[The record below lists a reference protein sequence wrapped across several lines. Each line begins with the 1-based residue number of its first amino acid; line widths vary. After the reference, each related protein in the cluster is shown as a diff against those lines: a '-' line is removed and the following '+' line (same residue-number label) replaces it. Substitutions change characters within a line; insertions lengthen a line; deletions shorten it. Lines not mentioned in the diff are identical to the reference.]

1 MPFWRRRSSSGAS
14 ASASPVSPQNSA
26 DTHNSTDPEA
36 RAIQTPSRGGHSDS
50 GISDDY
56 DVVSTP
62 SSSNP
67 SGNAEARPRRRQA
80 YDAPPTPGFPAPT
93 PPPPPQ
99 ETSSPS
105 SGQAPAQAPR
115 AIRQTTSMDWYPDWL
130 PRRPAGPAPASTV
143 PSERGV
149 GAYTPSPIP
158 FLPTS
163 GAGTARGRVTPAHPA
178 APGRHRASES
188 YDTGYTVRT
197 GYTGLSGVSGYAE
210 TEGEG
215 EGEQSYVDVGELE
228 PTEDEESRI
237 GIGRKQTPRSV
248 RIVSVGGTGSGS
260 KRKPVASGSVGRKVK
275 HGHSHSQASGSRA
288 WWRSNNAAKGTFSA
302 GSPTVYAP
310 SPGVRSGPLAS
321 TSPAAAIPPH
331 MRMYLPQ
338 PAMVP
343 GTNVR
348 PVPPKA
354 RFRAHGLHLNILRS
368 PSKLMYLWYLLWPLW
383 VFGLVLIQSLLDLV
397 GVWTIIEYVFFIF

>member
-1 MPFWRRRSSSGAS
+1 MGAS
-14 ASASPVSPQNSA
+14 SHERR
-26 DTHNSTDPEA
+26 D
-36 RAIQTPSRGGHSDS
+36 DS
-50 GISDDY
+50 VISDDY

-62 SSSNP
+62 SASSTSNVHSSP
-67 SGNAEARPRRRQA
+67 PVSAEGRARRRQA

-99 ETSSPS
+99 EPQETSSPS
-105 SGQAPAQAPR
+105 SGQAPAQGPR
-115 AIRQTTSMDWYPDWL
+115 IRQTSSMDWYPDWL

-158 FLPTS
+158 FLPPS
-163 GAGTARGRVTPAHPA
+163 GAGTARGRVTPAQPA

-188 YDTGYTVRT
+188 YDTGYTVGT
-197 GYTGLSGVSGYAE
+197 GYTGLSGVSGYGQE

-215 EGEQSYVDVGELE
+215 DQSYVDVGEIE

-237 GIGRKQTPRSV
+237 GIGRRQTPRSV
-248 RIVSVGGTGSGS
+248 RIVSVGATGSGS
-260 KRKPVASGSVGRKVK
+260 KRKPVASGSVGRKPK
-275 HGHSHSQASGSRA
+275 HGHSHTHGGGQQSTGSKA
-288 WWRSNNAAKGTFSA
+288 WWRSENAGKGTFSA
-302 GSPTVYAP
+302 GSPTVYAL
-310 SPGVRSGPLAS
+310 SPGVRSGPLAGATPVS
-321 TSPAAAIPPH
+321 AIPPH
-331 MRMYLPQ
+331 MRVYLPQ

-343 GTNVR
+343 GATT
-348 PVPPKA
+348 PVPPKP

-368 PSKLMYLWYLLWPLW
+368 PSMLMYLWYLLWPLW

-397 GVWTIIEYVFFIF
+397 GVWTIIECVLFISRTEAQLYS